1 MSTDRPS
8 IISDRD
14 AQAAR
19 LYREAIRLSRELQQ
33 AEAATAPDGACD
45 AAVKFTA
52 RTPDP
57 LLQPL
62 EDASPWNQNTDAQ
75 QDCCSIS

>member
-8 IISDRD
+8 VISDRD

-19 LYREAIRLSRELQQ
+19 LFKDAQRLARELQQ
-33 AEAATAPDGACD
+33 AEAASAPEGACE

-52 RTPDP
+52 KSPDP
-57 LLQPL
+57 LLKPL
-62 EDASPWNQNTDAQ
+62 EENSPWNNNTDSQ
-75 QDCCSIS
+75 QDCCTIS